1 MIAPLATL
9 VFLAA
14 LWLVVIAAADLLGRS
29 GSKMLLALKGH
40 SPLAAGPA
48 IAATPVRI
56 SPPVRLQRALRARPR
71 LREELRAAA

>member
-9 VFLAA
+9 VFLAT
-14 LWLVVIAAADLLGRS
+14 LWLVVVAAAAMLERS
-29 GSKMLLALKGH
+29 GSKVLASLKGR

-48 IAATPVRI
+48 IAASPIRI
-56 SPPVRLQRALRARPR
+56 SQRARPQPALRARPR

>member
-14 LWLVVIAAADLLGRS
+14 LWLVVVAAADLFGRR
-29 GSKMLLALKGH
+29 GSKVIAALKGR

-48 IAATPVRI
+48 FAASPIRI
-56 SPPVRLQRALRARPR
+56 SQRARPQPALRARPR
-71 LREELRAAA
+71 LVQELRAAA